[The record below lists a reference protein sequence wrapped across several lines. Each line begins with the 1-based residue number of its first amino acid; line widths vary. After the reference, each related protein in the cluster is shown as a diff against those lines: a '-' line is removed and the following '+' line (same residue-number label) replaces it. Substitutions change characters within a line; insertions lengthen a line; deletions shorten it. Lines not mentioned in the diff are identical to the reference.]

1 MTEYNAL
8 RCFDAADA
16 GAEIRLPVAYSHGG
30 FAQMRHLAVQANPNP
45 LGPLP
50 VPEPGGLDALSV
62 PAPMTDA
69 AGPCASQECSLQT
82 LADSAWRFMRAF

>member
-8 RCFDAADA
+8 RCFDDADA
-16 GAEIRLPVAYSHGG
+16 GTEIRLPVAYSHGG

-50 VPEPGGLDALSV
+50 VPGPGLDALSV
-62 PAPMTDA
+62 PVPMTDA
-69 AGPCASQECSLQT
+69 AVPCASQERSLPH
-82 LADSAWRFMRAF
+82 LADRAWRFMRAF